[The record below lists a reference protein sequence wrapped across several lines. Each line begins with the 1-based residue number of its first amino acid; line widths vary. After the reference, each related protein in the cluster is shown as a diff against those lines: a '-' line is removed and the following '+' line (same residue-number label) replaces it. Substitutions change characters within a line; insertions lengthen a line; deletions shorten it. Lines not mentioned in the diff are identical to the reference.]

1 MSFYFFR
8 WMINKKNYCTVFDA
22 QWGSSED
29 KKKSSYYEECT
40 SWKNEMSSVTIYHGT
55 SKDSGQKNFCST
67 NSTDF
72 QIDWILTVF
81 DVHLHQQKTVAT
93 KQIFKNNFFYKS

>member
-1 MSFYFFR
+1 MKILFFNQFL
-8 WMINKKNYCTVFDA
+8 WVSIFLDEWSIKKNYCTVFDA

-72 QIDWILTVF
+72 QIDWLDFNSIWRAFALTE
-81 DVHLHQQKTVAT
+81 
-93 KQIFKNNFFYKS
+93 NSCY

>member
-1 MSFYFFR
+1 MSFFFFR

-55 SKDSGQKNFCST
+55 SKEAKEF
-67 NSTDF
+67 
-72 QIDWILTVF
+72 L
-81 DVHLHQQKTVAT
+81 
-93 KQIFKNNFFYKS
+93 FYKQHWFSNWLDFNGIWRAFASTENSCY